1 MTIEEQNQAL
11 MIADDEGTGLQ
22 VQQVSAIAAI
32 TRSEVET
39 QLDAAHKYPRSIKRF
54 LDEANAMVSR
64 SVDVASMCFY
74 SLPRDGKQIMGPS
87 VRLAEIAAS
96 AYGNLHVGARPLE
109 VQDGDTVCTAQG
121 VAWDLQKNLRVTVEK
136 TRRITGKSGK
146 RYSDDM
152 VITTQN
158 AAASIALRDAIFRVI
173 PRAYIDEVYKRARAV
188 AVGDAKAIGERR
200 VNAIAALTKMG
211 ATQERIL
218 AALGRSEVEAITL
231 EDLERLIGNF
241 TAIKDGSTSVDEAF
255 PEIPKT
261 IAIVATGDEGR
272 RMKLGSDTKKPV
284 VTLDTS
290 AVTSDPIT

>member
-11 MIADDEGTGLQ
+11 MIADDEGTGIQ

-32 TRSEVET
+32 TRSEVES

-173 PRAYIDEVYKRARAV
+173 PRAYIDEVFKRARAV

-200 VNAIAALTKMG
+200 VNAVAALTKMG

-218 AALGRSEVEAITL
+218 AALGRAEVEAITL
-231 EDLERLIGNF
+231 DDLERLIGNF
-241 TAIKDGSTSVDEAF
+241 TAIKDGSTTVDDAF
-255 PEIPKT
+255 PELPRT
-261 IAIVATGDEGR
+261 AAPVAPGDEGR
-272 RMKLGSDTKKPV
+272 RVKLGGDKKPV

-290 AVTSDPIT
+290 AVPPDPIT